1 MHLSNEIWKEH
12 NVEKFSVPEIKN
24 KKNNNDKEKKNEE
37 DNDYN
42 YIKMEEFSFPIQM
55 TQNLGYENLN
65 ELFNILYNEYIT
77 QNGILENNIISAK
90 TYIQFKMEFVTQL
103 QKIPEKTLEK
113 GFDNIIRQ
121 TPFNLLEFF
130 IINRVCYKIFKLY
143 GSKAKISQ
151 LFFTLK
157 SLQTST
163 FERRLKILL
172 NILDIYDNNL
182 ILKSEFEKFLGFFS
196 YQSYYD
202 YLSINNIIAS
212 IYVNNIDYVQL
223 DYLYTLILSEI
234 ILKKL
239 FKYLLQFEDEEE

>member
-1 MHLSNEIWKEH
+1 MSIILNNVKCPIIICDLCLKERGSFICNDCNELYCEKCKKMHLSNEIWKEH
-12 NVEKFSVPEIKN
+12 NIEKFSVPEIKN
-24 KKNNNDKEKKNEE
+24 RNILIKKNNNDKEQKNEE

-103 QKIPEKTLEK
+103 QKIPEKILGK

-121 TPFNLLEFF
+121 TPFNLLEIF
-130 IINRVCYKIFKLY
+130 IINRVCYKIFKFY

-157 SLQTST
+157 
-163 FERRLKILL
+163 
-172 NILDIYDNNL
+172 
-182 ILKSEFEKFLGFFS
+182 
-196 YQSYYD
+196 
-202 YLSINNIIAS
+202 
-212 IYVNNIDYVQL
+212 
-223 DYLYTLILSEI
+223 
-234 ILKKL
+234 L
-239 FKYLLQFEDEEE
+239 FKHLHLNKG

>member
-1 MHLSNEIWKEH
+1 
-12 NVEKFSVPEIKN
+12 
-24 KKNNNDKEKKNEE
+24 
-37 DNDYN
+37 
-42 YIKMEEFSFPIQM
+42 MEEFSFPIQM

-65 ELFNILYNEYIT
+65 ELFNILYNEYII

-103 QKIPEKTLEK
+103 QKIPEKILGK

-121 TPFNLLEFF
+121 TPFNLLEIF
-130 IINRVCYKIFKLY
+130 IINRVCYKIFKFY

-163 FERRLKILL
+163 FEQRLKILL

-212 IYVNNIDYVQL
+212 IYVNNINYVQL

>member
-1 MHLSNEIWKEH
+1 
-12 NVEKFSVPEIKN
+12 
-24 KKNNNDKEKKNEE
+24 
-37 DNDYN
+37 
-42 YIKMEEFSFPIQM
+42 MEEFSFPIQM

-103 QKIPEKTLEK
+103 QKIPEKILGK

-121 TPFNLLEFF
+121 TPFNLLEIF
-130 IINRVCYKIFKLY
+130 IINRVCYKIFKFY

-163 FERRLKILL
+163 FEQRLKILL

-212 IYVNNIDYVQL
+212 IYVNNINYVQL